1 MLFTGFV
8 TPPAHLQVQKSHHQ
22 VDEIM
27 ENIKVNLR
35 QTHLSTMKS
44 RPTTSGQQLA
54 PYLLLLLLLL
64 LHTILPHNKHL
75 YFPNPT
81 SVCDS

>member
-1 MLFTGFV
+1 MMVAKVECYT
-8 TPPAHLQVQKSHHQ
+8 HLQVQKSHHQ

>member
-1 MLFTGFV
+1 
-8 TPPAHLQVQKSHHQ
+8 
-22 VDEIM
+22 M
-27 ENIKVNLR
+27 ENIKVNLH
-35 QTHLSTMKS
+35 QTHLSIIKS

-54 PYLLLLLLLL
+54 PYLLLLQLLLLL

-75 YFPNPT
+75 HFPNST